1 MSEISSDKSKN
12 DLWSSTL
19 YILIVLAT
27 GIFMTTLDTFI
38 FAPSLP
44 TIVVNFKTSLDW
56 VAWTMTIY
64 LLVVTAVMP
73 LGGKLSD
80 LFGRKK
86 IFIAGITFFTIG
98 SILSSLSWD
107 IYSLIAF
114 RAVQALGGALV
125 MPASM
130 SMVNNSTDKD
140 KRGKTL
146 GILMATSA
154 VALIIGP
161 NLGGYLIQNFGW
173 RSVFLIN
180 IPIGILTILMAL
192 KLHEHHSVENGI
204 EKPHIDVIGSLLL
217 VGGLASALL
226 GIIRLGTLPLTDIT
240 VFPLFIT
247 GLFMGILLY
256 FHEKRVSEPILDI
269 PTIMR
274 GNVLS
279 LCLSSLLLFSSFSCV
294 IMYVPSFAQL
304 VLNMNVQDSGMI
316 LTSLPV
322 MLIVSG
328 ILGGVLIDRF
338 GAKVVLLLGTLIT
351 SAGLL
356 GLALSTHNP
365 LSVVIP
371 LAILGLGLG
380 GCMSAFQIIIMSF
393 MPEGKTGSGSGILST
408 FQNIGTTIGSLIGGF
423 FLIAVSSGAV
433 TYDIAF
439 KNIFWFGWG
448 MSILSALLIVYMIVR
463 HSGNSGNPPGNPS

>member
-1 MSEISSDKSKN
+1 M
-12 DLWSSTL
+12 
-19 YILIVLAT
+19 
-27 GIFMTTLDTFI
+27 
-38 FAPSLP
+38 
-44 TIVVNFKTSLDW
+44 
-56 VAWTMTIY
+56 
-64 LLVVTAVMP
+64 
-73 LGGKLSD
+73 
-80 LFGRKK
+80 
-86 IFIAGITFFTIG
+86 
-98 SILSSLSWD
+98 
-107 IYSLIAF
+107 
-114 RAVQALGGALV
+114 QAIGGALV

-130 SMVNNSTDKD
+130 SLVNNSTAKENQ
-140 KRGKTL
+140 GKTL

-161 NLGGYLIQNFGW
+161 NLGGYLIQNFSW

-192 KLHEHHSVENGI
+192 KLQERHSVENCI
-204 EKPHIDVIGSLLL
+204 EKPHIDVIGSILL

-226 GIIRLGTLPLTDIT
+226 GIIRLGILPLTDIS

-247 GLFMGILLY
+247 GLLLGIVLY
-256 FHEKRVSEPILDI
+256 FHEQRVSEPILDI

-279 LCLSSLLLFSSFSCV
+279 LCLSSLLLSTSFSSV

-338 GAKVVLLLGTLIT
+338 GAKTVLLLGTLIT
-351 SAGLL
+351 SAGLF
-356 GLALSTHNP
+356 GMTLSTHNP
-365 LSVVIP
+365 THVIIA
-371 LAILGLGLG
+371 LAVMGLGLG

-393 MPEGKTGSGSGILST
+393 MPEGKTGSGSGIMST

-423 FLIAVSSGAV
+423 FLIAVSGGAV
-433 TYDIAF
+433 TYDVAF
-439 KNIFWFGWG
+439 KNIFMFGLG
-448 MSILSALLIVYMIVR
+448 MSILSTLLIAYMIMR
-463 HSGNSGNPPGNPS
+463 YYRNSANSPGISS